1 MIWGVNSSVEAII
14 LQYRIKVLCL
24 LQNKSFYKIRLL
36 HLVKFHLLSKKL
48 SHNLKN
54 SLQRSKL
61 YSVEMKTPLISTI
74 TMAKMRKI
82 DPFHLYLVR
91 LITPLLWLALVQL
104 EVEALLLHRS
114 KSNLMTQ
121 ENWCKSCWNNPLK
134 NSSYKQNL
142 TPNNSGKHRQKKTN
156 QQINRIHTEATTKK
170 YYKDSPVK
178 RYSITNNLLH
188 QISIFSPIL
197 SLPLNSKPSKSFSLI
212 SRLSQISMKHLAS

>member
-1 MIWGVNSSVEAII
+1 MIWAVNSSVEAII

-61 YSVEMKTPLISTI
+61 YSVEMKILLISTI
-74 TMAKMRKI
+74 TMAKMKKI
-82 DPFHLYLVR
+82 DLFRLYLDR
-91 LITPLLWLALVQL
+91 LITPLLWLGLVQL

-121 ENWCKSCWNNPLK
+121 KNWCKIC
-134 NSSYKQNL
+134 
-142 TPNNSGKHRQKKTN
+142 
-156 QQINRIHTEATTKK
+156 
-170 YYKDSPVK
+170 
-178 RYSITNNLLH
+178 
-188 QISIFSPIL
+188 
-197 SLPLNSKPSKSFSLI
+197 
-212 SRLSQISMKHLAS
+212 